1 MSMGMPVPM
10 GKPLAWLS
18 FCWQNIALAQPD
30 ADAGQLRCVSE
41 HPHPS
46 TTDPLPRLRKYVHTS
61 VELSKGNQ
69 IYSKEIESVINHAS
83 VPPPSPEG
91 KTCHFSSSATKVLL
105 AEETS
110 EHRLEAERQTTNIC
124 ESDSSKKCL
133 SITWGSWE
141 SKTNGCQWH
150 DVTANLNVDFCSQ
163 TQKMSKS
170 KRLGLILLASGT
182 KTRKSWNQG
191 KKLINSVFLGLILST
206 SEPKPESHQI
216 RTPVL
221 ILSISGATARE
232 SYNPHGSNGKLHK
245 IIYMRRQHKIKSG
258 FVGLISSSFVL
269 KARNAKQER
278 KCT

>member
-83 VPPPSPEG
+83 VPPSPEG

-110 EHRLEAERQTTNIC
+110 EHCLEAERQTTNIC
-124 ESDSSKKCL
+124 ESDIAKNVCQSHEAPGKAKPMVV
-133 SITWGSWE
+133 
-141 SKTNGCQWH
+141 NGM
-150 DVTANLNVDFCSQ
+150 T
-163 TQKMSKS
+163 
-170 KRLGLILLASGT
+170 
-182 KTRKSWNQG
+182 
-191 KKLINSVFLGLILST
+191 
-206 SEPKPESHQI
+206 
-216 RTPVL
+216 
-221 ILSISGATARE
+221 
-232 SYNPHGSNGKLHK
+232 
-245 IIYMRRQHKIKSG
+245 
-258 FVGLISSSFVL
+258 
-269 KARNAKQER
+269 
-278 KCT
+278 